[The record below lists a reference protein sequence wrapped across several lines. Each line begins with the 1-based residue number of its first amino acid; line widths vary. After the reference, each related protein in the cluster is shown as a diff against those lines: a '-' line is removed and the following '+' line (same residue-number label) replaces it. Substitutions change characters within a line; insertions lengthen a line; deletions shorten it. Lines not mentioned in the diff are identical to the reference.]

1 MTPGHGTDR
10 LTTRN
15 DFCNNPCLVFAAPLP
30 PATRSRKDF
39 QPTNRLRD
47 STTHRVHS
55 KPTGQNQTEDSQIRT
70 SSERW
75 PQDTAYKLTPVNP
88 SHLKTLLEMGLI
100 EMRDD
105 APLLT
110 NEGHQALD

>member
-30 PATRSRKDF
+30 PATRSREDF

-75 PQDTAYKLTPVNP
+75 PQNTAYF
-88 SHLKTLLEMGLI
+88 
-100 EMRDD
+100 
-105 APLLT
+105 
-110 NEGHQALD
+110 QWALSFSSCSSAASRSNGTEASKSVGYDS